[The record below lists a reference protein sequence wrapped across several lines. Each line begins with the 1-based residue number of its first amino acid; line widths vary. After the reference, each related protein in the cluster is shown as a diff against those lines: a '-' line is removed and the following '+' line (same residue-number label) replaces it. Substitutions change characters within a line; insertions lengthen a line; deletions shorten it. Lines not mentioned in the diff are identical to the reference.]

1 METYNFFDPVDVH
14 FGPGQLKNLHTFD
27 LPGKKAMIVTS
38 NGKSTITNGSL
49 ATTKSELDKAGV
61 EYAVFNKVSANPLKE
76 TVEEGA
82 QFACDNNCDFVIAL
96 GGGSV
101 MDAAKNMAML
111 APQDTND
118 LWDFVFTE
126 HGKGQVPQK
135 PSLPWVAI
143 TTSAGTG
150 SEVDTVGVVTNTKT
164 DEKIG
169 VGGFPDMWAKFA
181 IVDPELMTTVPPKFT
196 AYQGFDAL
204 FHSLEGYIAN
214 THNIMGDMVERAA
227 IENIG
232 RYLPR
237 AIKDGNN
244 MEARAGMA
252 FANTM
257 SGYSMVV
264 SSCTSEHSMEHAMS
278 AYHTQLPHGAGL
290 IMISVAYFQYW
301 INRGIEPD
309 RFVDMAK
316 FLGKTDA
323 TKPQDFIVALKDLQK
338 ACGVDNLKM
347 SDYGIQKDEARKF
360 AKNAMTAMGM
370 LFKADP
376 AEMSEDDCTKIYK
389 EAYK

>member
-1 METYNFFDPVDVH
+1 
-14 FGPGQLKNLHTFD
+14 
-27 LPGKKAMIVTS
+27 
-38 NGKSTITNGSL
+38 
-49 ATTKSELDKAGV
+49 
-61 EYAVFNKVSANPLKE
+61 
-76 TVEEGA
+76 
-82 QFACDNNCDFVIAL
+82 
-96 GGGSV
+96 
-101 MDAAKNMAML
+101 
-111 APQDTND
+111 
-118 LWDFVFTE
+118 
-126 HGKGQVPQK
+126 
-135 PSLPWVAI
+135 
-143 TTSAGTG
+143 
-150 SEVDTVGVVTNTKT
+150 
-164 DEKIG
+164 
-169 VGGFPDMWAKFA
+169 
-181 IVDPELMTTVPPKFT
+181 
-196 AYQGFDAL
+196 
-204 FHSLEGYIAN
+204 
-214 THNIMGDMVERAA
+214 
-227 IENIG
+227 
-232 RYLPR
+232 
-237 AIKDGNN
+237 
-244 MEARAGMA
+244 MA